1 MTAVVTAGRSS
12 PRAAARPAMTSARNA
27 GSLRPQNTNLLL
39 DHNVTFSTLA
49 FSGPLYLLRADLAVG
64 IFAISFFTL
73 ARVFLSAVSSDGV
86 CAGTTGEG

>member
-1 MTAVVTAGRSS
+1 
-12 PRAAARPAMTSARNA
+12 
-27 GSLRPQNTNLLL
+27 L